1 MWCKEKGNKFP
12 IITQM
17 CEVLRKEKV
26 QFKKKKKLHGN
37 IQYFSIEMCSGI
49 LKTSSL

>member
-26 QFKKKKKLHGN
+26 QFKKKKN
-37 IQYFSIEMCSGI
+37 CMETFSISA
-49 LKTSSL
+49 